1 MIAPSGSTC
10 SKAGTSHDVPKQPS
24 VQVLPSASD
33 ETLKILEE
41 NIRMLP
47 NVSDFLAMGMGL
59 DQLVEVLLDGIGVD
73 EESRG
78 YMTASYG
85 PCEKVGLQVQS
96 FTCLCIFWISCC
108 DKEPARGC
116 LGEWLPGAALVDG
129 LHSAEEAGMY
139 GVDEETRGCMTA
151 SHGPWKGVDVHCLTY
166 RYNASSVYAS
176 LVQY

>member
-1 MIAPSGSTC
+1 
-10 SKAGTSHDVPKQPS
+10 

-33 ETLKILEE
+33 ETLKVLEE

-73 EESRG
+73 DESRG

-96 FTCLCIFWISCC
+96 FKLLSIFWIACC
-108 DKEPARGC
+108 QKRP
-116 LGEWLPGAALVDG
+116 
-129 LHSAEEAGMY
+129 EAG
-139 GVDEETRGCMTA
+139 
-151 SHGPWKGVDVHCLTY
+151 
-166 RYNASSVYAS
+166 
-176 LVQY
+176 